1 MAKKQKCQ
9 KLLDKSVASALAAI
23 ELYNKPRF
31 LYREESFIL
40 LIIHAWEMLLKAK
53 WLKENNN
60 KESCLY
66 IKTSG
71 REYEKT
77 HAGTPKTLS
86 FDKMIG
92 LLQSKNLLHDEV
104 IRNLQVFRTLRN
116 SVEHFLTENKA
127 LKEQIFLYA
136 LANLQNFRLLA
147 KEWFDKDLDAMN
159 IPVPLSLKEPTPS
172 VASSAKRE
180 NKDVRILLRYLE
192 QQAQNASDPK
202 SPYAVKIAYEIS
214 FKKDNKNG
222 IPIKY
227 DENGI
232 PVYLSDEQFAAKF
245 PYTYKQLLCEIKKQC
260 PNVKRNRQFNAL
272 MNRLRDDDKE
282 QLQWHERK
290 LNPKNSKS
298 QKARFYSEEFLKKMI
313 NVCKSEVPSQP

>member
-9 KLLDKSVASALAAI
+9 KLLDKSVAAVLVAV
-23 ELYNKPRF
+23 ELYNKPYF
-31 LYREESFIL
+31 SYREESFVL
-40 LIIHAWEMLLKAK
+40 FVIHAWEMLLKAK

-92 LLQSKNLLHDEV
+92 LLQSKHLLHDEV

-116 SVEHFLTENKA
+116 SVEHFLTESKA
-127 LKEQIFLYA
+127 LEKQILECA
-136 LANLQNFRLLA
+136 LANLQNFRFLA

-172 VASSAKRE
+172 VASSANKG
-180 NKDVRILLRYLE
+180 NKDIRSLLSYLE
-192 QQAQNASDPK
+192 RETQGSSDPQ
-202 SPYAVKIAYEIS
+202 SPYAVRIVYDLS

-222 IPIKY
+222 LPIKY
-227 DENGI
+227 DKNGR
-232 PVYLSDEQFAAKF
+232 PVYLTDEQVIAKF
-245 PYTYKQLLCEIKKQC
+245 PYTYNQLFDEIKNQC
-260 PNVKRNRQFNAL
+260 PNVKRNKKFNAF
-272 MNRLRDDDKE
+272 MKRLRDDDKG
-282 QLQWHERK
+282 QLTWHERK
-290 LNPKNSKS
+290 LNPKSLKT
-298 QKARFYSEEFLKKMI
+298 QKTKLYSEEFLKRMI
-313 NVCKSEVPSQP
+313 NAYKSEVPLQP

>member
-77 HAGTPKTLS
+77 RAGTRKTHS

-92 LLQSKNLLHDEV
+92 LLQSKNLLQDEV
-104 IRNLQVFRTLRN
+104 IRNLQAFRDLRN
-116 SVEHFLTENKA
+116 SVEHFLTESEA
-127 LKEQIFLYA
+127 LEKQILEYA
-136 LANLQNFRLLA
+136 LANLQNFRFLA
-147 KEWFDKDLDAMN
+147 KEWFDEDLDAMN

-172 VASSAKRE
+172 VSSSANKG
-180 NKDVRILLRYLE
+180 NKDIRALLSYLE
-192 QQAQNASDPK
+192 RETQGSSDPK
-202 SPYAVKIAYEIS
+202 SPYAVKLAYEIS

-222 IPIKY
+222 MPAKW

-232 PVYLSDEQFAAKF
+232 PMELTDEQFAAKF
-245 PYTYKQLLCEIKKQC
+245 PYTYNQLLDKIKTQC
-260 PNVKRNRQFNAL
+260 PNVKRNKKFNDH
-272 MNRLRDDDKE
+272 MERLRQSKKP
-282 QLQWHERK
+282 LWHERK
-290 LNPKNSKS
+290 LNPKSSKT
-298 QKARFYSEEFLKKMI
+298 QKTKFYSEEFLKEMI
-313 NVCKSEVPSQP
+313 TVCEGEVSS

>member
-1 MAKKQKCQ
+1 MAKKQKCE
-9 KLLDKSVASALAAI
+9 KLFDKSVAAVLVAV
-23 ELYNKPRF
+23 ELYNKPYF
-31 LYREESFIL
+31 SYREESFVL
-40 LIIHAWEMLLKAK
+40 FIIHAWEMLLKAK

-60 KESCLY
+60 KESCLC

-104 IRNLQVFRTLRN
+104 IRNLQGFRTLRN
-116 SVEHFLTENKA
+116 SVEHFLTESKA
-127 LKEQIFLYA
+127 LEKQILEYA

-172 VASSAKRE
+172 VASSANKG
-180 NKDVRILLRYLE
+180 NKDIRALLSYLE
-192 QQAQNASDPK
+192 RETQGSSDPK

-222 IPIKY
+222 MPIKY
-227 DENGI
+227 DEHGI
-232 PVYLSDEQFAAKF
+232 PMYLSDAQFTAKF
-245 PYTYKQLLCEIKKQC
+245 PYTYNQLLDKIKEQC
-260 PNVKRNRQFNAL
+260 PNVKRNKKFNDH
-272 MNRLRDDDKE
+272 MERLRQSKKP
-282 QLQWHERK
+282 LWHERK
-290 LNPKNSKS
+290 LNPKSSKT
-298 QKARFYSEEFLKKMI
+298 QKTKFYSEEFLKEMI
-313 NVCKSEVPSQP
+313 TVCKSEASS

>member
-77 HAGTPKTLS
+77 HAGTPKTLG

-147 KEWFDKDLDAMN
+147 KEWFNLDLDSLN
-159 IPVPLSLKEPTPS
+159 IPVPLSVTEPTPS

-180 NKDVRILLRYLE
+180 SKDVRLFLSYLE
-192 QQAQNASDPK
+192 QQVQNSSKPQ
-202 SPYAVKIAYEIS
+202 SPYAVRIAYVLS

-222 IPIKY
+222 IPTKH

-232 PVYLSDEQFAAKF
+232 PMYLTDEQFTEKF
-245 PYTYKQLLCEIKKQC
+245 PHSYKSLWAAVKKQC
-260 PNVKRNRQFNAL
+260 PQVKQNRFNAHKKQL
-272 MNRLRDDDKE
+272 CDNDKE
-282 QLQWHERK
+282 QLKWHERK
-290 LNPKNSKS
+290 LNPKSSKT
-298 QKARFYSEEFLKKMI
+298 QKTKFYSEEFLKEMI
-313 NVCKSEVPSQP
+313 TVCEGEVSS